1 MTNRKTALNTCF
13 KKEENTDLVVAAL
26 LKKDQKFI
34 ERRLTALNQEKE
46 DLEEKLEA
54 RLQSELPID
63 QSTVEVL
70 FAEINKVVATQN
82 LYKEFSKTF
91 LA

>member
-13 KKEENTDLVVAAL
+13 KKEENTDLVITAL

-34 ERRLTALNQEKE
+34 ERRLTALGQEKE
-46 DLEEKLEA
+46 DLEEKLET
-54 RLQSELPID
+54 RLQNETPID

-70 FAEINKVVATQN
+70 FAEIKKVTETEK
-82 LYKEFSKTF
+82 LYKEFSKNF
-91 LA
+91 LS